1 MKKFLAIGLAAL
13 LAIGATIVP
22 DEFDKLFLR
31 CNGTT
36 TSFVDSS
43 TANPKT
49 ITANGNATQIPVL
62 EAGKPQAMFFN
73 GTTDYVDIANSA
85 GFAFGDGAFE
95 IEFSFMTNIAATA
108 QTLIDNRTATADTD
122 AWLVNI
128 INSSGNKLCFTTA
141 TTARITGSTTLAIN
155 TKYRCKI
162 VGNGGANG
170 ARTVTMYLAVGEGD
184 YAQEGSTYTAD
195 YNFAKETLR
204 IGSVKATAGTY
215 YNGWLKNLTLKK
227 AGTTVLD
234 MRGNTPATSPLGPAI
249 YSDEDAYNSITIPNH
264 EDFRTGTGDFT
275 YEGFF
280 LENSYQGADASQMFG
295 FGVPVTN
302 GIAVAN
308 YGQIIIYLNSA
319 TYFKTSHL
327 PPANKWY
334 HLAIVRSGNN
344 LYCYVDGIQRGS
356 TFDVTG
362 RSITDTTTQFFLGG
376 YLSVDGRKW
385 SGSIREFR
393 FSNVARYTS
402 NFTPSQT
409 GFTVDANTKL
419 YIKGNEDNGSGQSVV
434 PAMTA
439 NNAPTPFVASASTEF
454 DGSYPAWKAFD
465 GTTAGYWSTTT
476 AGKIPCWLK
485 IDLGNAKVLN
495 GYSIYM
501 DAGTYAPETWKFQGS
516 NNDSDWTDLDSQASL
531 TFGAGETKQF
541 NFTNSTAYRY
551 YRIAVTANRGANYTY
566 INELKVF
573 NSIVDSE
580 TTPKQIIMNG
590 NTVIK
595 YTEDYR
601 SCIFKDETGK
611 FPYPVGSAKVDFMAI
626 GSGAG
631 YFDGTGDYLTTPNS
645 ADFDFGTDNLTLEM
659 YIREAVPN
667 ARATSLLSKYTAE
680 TGWDLYKNGSVYM
693 NFYDGGV
700 TSIGQQ
706 TFVAPSIPLANT
718 WWHLALCRVNT
729 TTFRWFFNGTQL
741 GADVSVSAARTFNG
755 PNTLI
760 GIGAEGDGTNPHLGL
775 LDNIRISKGVAR
787 YTATFNP
794 PEDYEEESTGTH
806 RMFMVF

>member
-1 MKKFLAIGLAAL
+1 MKKILALGLSCL
-13 LAIGATIVP
+13 LICGSASGAVIEP
-22 DEFDKLFLR
+22 DSYDKLFLR

-36 TSFVDSS
+36 TTFVDSS

-85 GFAFGDGAFE
+85 DFAFGVGAFE
-95 IEFSFMTNIAATA
+95 IEFSFMTNKAATA
-108 QTLIDNRTATADTD
+108 QTIIDNRTATADTD

-170 ARTVTMYLAVGEGD
+170 SRTVIMYLAVGDGD

-195 YNFAKETLR
+195 YNFAKQTLR
-204 IGSVKATAGTY
+204 IGSVKAAAGTY

-227 AGTTVLD
+227 ATTTVLD
-234 MRGNTPATSPLGPAI
+234 MRGNTTATSPLGPAI
-249 YSDEDAYNSITIPNH
+249 AFD
-264 EDFRTGTGDFT
+264 GTGDYLDLADSADFAPGTGAFT
-275 YEGFF
+275 VEGFINTGVPATAQTIYDTRTATANTSGF
-280 LENSYQGADASQMFG
+280 LINIASSKLCFTTATTARITGGTTLIANRTYHWRVVGNGGADGART
-295 FGVPVTN
+295 VTL
-302 GIAVAN
+302 
-308 YGQIIIYLNSA
+308 YLNGQAEGSVYTNNYNFTDQTLRIGSIKA
-319 TYFKTSHL
+319 AAGTYFNGWMREIRVS
-327 PPANKWY
+327 
-334 HLAIVRSGNN
+334 NN
-344 LYCYVDGIQRGS
+344 ERN
-356 TFDVTG
+356 
-362 RSITDTTTQFFLGG
+362 TT
-376 YLSVDGRKW
+376 
-385 SGSIREFR
+385 
-393 FSNVARYTS
+393 A
-402 NFTPSQT
+402 FTPSQT

-419 YIKGNEDNGSGQSVV
+419 YIKGNEDNGV
-434 PAMTA
+434 
-439 NNAPTPFVASASTEF
+439 
-454 DGSYPAWKAFD
+454 
-465 GTTAGYWSTTT
+465 TT
-476 AGKIPCWLK
+476 
-485 IDLGNAKVLN
+485 
-495 GYSIYM
+495 
-501 DAGTYAPETWKFQGS
+501 F
-516 NNDSDWTDLDSQASL
+516 
-531 TFGAGETKQF
+531 
-541 NFTNSTAYRY
+541 
-551 YRIAVTANRGANYTY
+551 
-566 INELKVF
+566 
-573 NSIVDSE
+573 VDSSTSPKTV
-580 TTPKQIIMNG
+580 TTNG
-590 NTVIK
+590 DTKIK

-667 ARATSLLSKYTAE
+667 ARATSLLSKYTAK

-693 NFYDGGV
+693 NFYDGGA

-787 YTATFNP
+787 YTDTFNP
-794 PEDYEEESTGTH
+794 PDDYSAPRIGKRKTNW
-806 RMFMVF
+806 FFFF